1 MMGGRTFD
9 LKPASASWPQALIAE
24 LVFTFVLCFVVL
36 SVATAKQS
44 LNEYF
49 GLAIGMCVVVGGFA
63 IGKISG
69 ASLNPAVSFGIS
81 SVHVING
88 GTFWSCL
95 IYSIIEVFAGIAAV
109 GAFIWTQPSEYAKQ
123 EQVGLAGYGSTEE
136 A

>member
-24 LVFTFVLCFVVL
+24 LLFTFVLCFVVL
-36 SVATAKQS
+36 SVATTKQS
-44 LNEYF
+44 LSEFF

-69 ASLNPAVSFGIS
+69 GSLNPAVSFGIS
-81 SVHVING
+81 SAHVMNG
-88 GTFWSCL
+88 GSFWSCL
-95 IYSIIEVFAGIAAV
+95 IYSIIELFAGVAAV